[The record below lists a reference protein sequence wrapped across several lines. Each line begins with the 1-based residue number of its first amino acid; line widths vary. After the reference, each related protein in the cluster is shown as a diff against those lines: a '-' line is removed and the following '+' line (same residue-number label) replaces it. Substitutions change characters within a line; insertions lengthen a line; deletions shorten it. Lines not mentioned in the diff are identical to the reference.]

1 MPRAATQPAVLHWPN
16 ESATDGAG
24 DRNAGCPWCGIRS
37 SLTMNSKSK
46 ALIAVAV
53 VALIG
58 VAAWWRSEWAGP
70 PTTSAPPQEVAPP
83 VPVAEKPA
91 SSEPSV
97 QHPVE
102 TSAAAPLAAADL
114 TAALVDLLGRR
125 AVASFV
131 QPDDFPRRVAAT
143 VDNLGRA
150 HAPATMWPVNPTPG
164 KFTVEESNGATT
176 IARENSARYT
186 PFVLL
191 VETVDVGRAVSLYKR
206 MYPLLQQAYE
216 ELGFPKRYFNDR
228 LVETIDVLLATPAA
242 DYPLAVQLVEVKGPI
257 PSLRPWVRYE
267 FVDSS
272 LESLTAGQ
280 KILLRVGPVNQR
292 RLKSKLTEIR
302 QAIAKTAPAR

>member
-1 MPRAATQPAVLHWPN
+1 MDRAATPPAVLHWPD
-16 ESATDGAG
+16 ESANDDAA
-24 DRNAGCPWCGIRS
+24 DRS
-37 SLTMNSKSK
+37 SVHVNSKSK

-58 VAAWWRSEWAGP
+58 VAAWWRSERLGP

-83 VPVAEKPA
+83 LPAAEKPGGA
-91 SSEPSV
+91 EPSV

-102 TSAAAPLAAADL
+102 TSEAVPLAAADL
-114 TAALVDLLGRR
+114 TAALVELLGRR

-131 QPDDFPRRVAAT
+131 QTDDFPRRVAAT
-143 VDNLGRA
+143 VDNLGRT
-150 HAPATMWPVNPTPG
+150 HAPVTMWPVNPTSG
-164 KFTVEESNGATT
+164 KFTVEESNRDT
-176 IARENSARYT
+176 IIASDNSARYT

-228 LVETIDVLLATPAA
+228 LVEVIDVLLATPAA

-292 RLKSKLTEIR
+292 RLKSKLAEIR

>member
-1 MPRAATQPAVLHWPN
+1 MT
-16 ESATDGAG
+16 
-24 DRNAGCPWCGIRS
+24 
-37 SLTMNSKSK
+37 SKSK

-53 VALIG
+53 VALIS
-58 VAAWWRSEWAGP
+58 VAAWWRSERVGSP
-70 PTTSAPPQEVAPP
+70 PTTAPPQEVAPA
-83 VPVAEKPA
+83 PVAEKPA
-91 SSEPSV
+91 SSAPSV

-102 TSAAAPLAAADL
+102 ETSAAEPLAAADL
-114 TAALVDLLGRR
+114 TTALVELLGRR

-131 QPDDFPRRVAAT
+131 QTDDFPRRVVAT
-143 VDNLGRA
+143 VDNLGRT
-150 HAPATMWPVNPTPG
+150 HAPAIMWPVNPTPG
-164 KFTVEESNGATT
+164 AFTVEESNGATI
-176 IARENSARYT
+176 IATANSARYT

-228 LVETIDVLLATPAA
+228 LVEIIDVLLATPAA
-242 DYPLAVQLVEVKGPI
+242 DYPLEVQLVEVKGPV

-267 FVDSS
+267 FLDSS
-272 LESLTAGQ
+272 LEALTAGQ

-302 QAIAKTAPAR
+302 QAIAKTPPAR

>member
-1 MPRAATQPAVLHWPN
+1 MT
-16 ESATDGAG
+16 G
-24 DRNAGCPWCGIRS
+24 
-37 SLTMNSKSK
+37 KSK

-53 VALIG
+53 VAAIG
-58 VAAWWRSEWAGP
+58 VAVWWRSERVVPPAG
-70 PTTSAPPQEVAPP
+70 TAPPQEVAPP
-83 VPVAEKPA
+83 APVAKEPA

-102 TSAAAPLAAADL
+102 TSPAAPLAAADL
-114 TAALVDLLGRR
+114 TTALVELFGRR

-131 QPDDFPRRVAAT
+131 QTDDFPRRVAAT

-150 HAPATMWPVNPTPG
+150 HAPATMWPVNSTPG

-228 LVETIDVLLATPAA
+228 LVEIIDVLLATPAA

>member
-1 MPRAATQPAVLHWPN
+1 
-16 ESATDGAG
+16 
-24 DRNAGCPWCGIRS
+24 
-37 SLTMNSKSK
+37 
-46 ALIAVAV
+46 
-53 VALIG
+53 
-58 VAAWWRSEWAGP
+58 
-70 PTTSAPPQEVAPP
+70 
-83 VPVAEKPA
+83 
-91 SSEPSV
+91 
-97 QHPVE
+97 
-102 TSAAAPLAAADL
+102 
-114 TAALVDLLGRR
+114 VDLLGRR